1 MKNIWKDAI
10 FGVVVG
16 DALGCPVQFEDRAAV
31 AKHPVTDMRGNGTFD
46 LPAGSW
52 TDDSSLTL
60 ALLDS
65 ICKTDKLDLKHIMES
80 FADWLKNGAYTP
92 YGEAYDVGKGTF
104 QAIRAYIHRGNPRQC
119 GSYDERN
126 NGNGSLMRIMP
137 ACLYCYEKGLED
149 KEAIK
154 EIHQVGSLTHAHIRS
169 NIACGLYYF
178 MVKAVLS
185 GHGLTFKERL
195 QEGLDHG
202 FTYYEKALADHEN
215 LEYYNRL
222 RDLAAFAKTPE
233 DKIKSSGYVVDT
245 LEAVLWSLVNTDS
258 FESALLKAVN
268 LGDDSDTVGAIAG
281 GLAGLG
287 YGSEGFWGIG
297 IPSKWVNVIQKKE
310 WIAALCETANERLD
324 QRVEEGKPCIAFS
337 MDDAEKAYEHID
349 RERVKDY
356 GDTCGKNLLHT
367 WDDGHRVLMRCKNC
381 GGYFL
386 LQLSE
391 FHGMEDDSYF
401 ADYFPVSGPKEAQM
415 INEKYNGEKI
425 EEEFPYR
432 WMIADGHPHWNK

>member
-1 MKNIWKDAI
+1 MKNIWRDAI

-16 DALGCPVQFEDRAAV
+16 DALGCPVQFEDRSEVAA
-31 AKHPVTDMRGNGTFD
+31 HPVTDMRGYGAFA

-65 ICKTDKLDLKHIMES
+65 ICKTDKLDLKHIMNN
-80 FADWLKNGAYTP
+80 FVDWLDHGTFTP
-92 YGEAYDVGKGTF
+92 YGYAYDIGNGT
-104 QAIRAYIHRGNPRQC
+104 IRAITAYKHRGNPHQC
-119 GSYDERN
+119 GGRDEWN

-149 KEAIK
+149 KEAIR

-185 GHGLTFKERL
+185 GKALTFETRL
-195 QEGLDHG
+195 QEGLDKG
-202 FTYYEKALADHEN
+202 FEYYEKALSDHEN
-215 LEYYNRL
+215 LEYYARL
-222 RDLAAFAKTPE
+222 RDLTLFAKIPE
-233 DKIKSSGYVVDT
+233 EEIRSSGYVVDT
-245 LEAVLWSLVNTDS
+245 LEAVVWSLINTDS

-287 YGSEGFWGIG
+287 YGSEGYSG
-297 IPSKWVNVIQKKE
+297 IPGKWIDAIQKKE
-310 WIAALCETANERLD
+310 WIADLCETVNERLEY
-324 QRVEEGKPCIAFS
+324 RVEDGKPCIGFS
-337 MDDAEKAYEHID
+337 MEDAEEAFRHMD
-349 RERVKDY
+349 RMRIKDY
-356 GDTCGKNLLHT
+356 GSTCGKNILHV
-367 WDDGHRVLMRCKNC
+367 WDDGSRILMRCKNC
-381 GGYFL
+381 GGYML

-391 FHGMEDDSYF
+391 FHGMEDDSYY
-401 ADYFPVSGPKEAQM
+401 ADYFPVSGPKEARM
-415 INEKYNGEKI
+415 INEKYDGEKI
-425 EEEFPYR
+425 EEAFPRR
-432 WMIADGHPHWNK
+432 WMIADSHPHWH

>member
-1 MKNIWKDAI
+1 MTNIWKDAI

-16 DALGCPVQFEDRAAV
+16 DALGCPVQFKDRATV
-31 AKHPVTDMRGNGTFD
+31 AKHPITDMRGNGTFD

-65 ICKTDKLDLKHIMES
+65 ICKTDKLDLKHIMNNFVE
-80 FADWLKNGAYTP
+80 WLDHGSITP
-92 YGEAYDVGKGTF
+92 YGYAYDIGIGTMR
-104 QAIRAYIHRGNPRQC
+104 AISAYKHRGNPHQC

-137 ACLYCYEKGLED
+137 ACLYCYEKGLEAKD
-149 KEAIK
+149 AIK
-154 EIHQVGSLTHAHIRS
+154 EIHEVGSLTHAHIRS

-185 GHGLTFKERL
+185 GKRLCFKDRL

-245 LEAVLWSLVNTDS
+245 LEAVLWSLINTDS
-258 FESALLKAVN
+258 FENALIKAVN

-287 YGSEGFWGIG
+287 YGCGGIWGI
-297 IPSKWVNVIQKKE
+297 PLKWISVIQKKE
-310 WIAALCETANERLD
+310 YIEQLCDSISDRLE
-324 QRVEEGKPCIAFS
+324 QRVADTKPCIGFS
-337 MDDAEKAYEHID
+337 MDDAEEAYKHMDD

-356 GDTCGKNLLHT
+356 GDMSGKNILHT
-367 WDDGHRVLMRCKNC
+367 WDDGSRVLMRCKRC
-381 GGYFL
+381 GGYIL

-391 FHGMEDDSYF
+391 FHGMEDDSYY
-401 ADYFPVSGPKEAQM
+401 ADYFPVSGPCEARW
-415 INEKYNGEKI
+415 INEKFDGERI
-425 EEEFPYR
+425 EKEFPCR
-432 WMIADGHPHWNK
+432 WMIVDGKPHWNK